1 MIMLA
6 IFLFLTDFVDWT
18 FLFAIGCTCYCFSVC
33 YYFLCEVILAYPER
47 ARVGQAHRSTPKS
60 LAGYAQA
67 FLVGTVLV
75 WLIPETG
82 STDKIWGCLWRLW
95 CFRLVF
101 RHQPCG
107 STGNTKS
114 SPDQSWTRC
123 SDKGTRTSSL
133 QWTFT
138 KVIRLTFV

>member
-18 FLFAIGCTCYCFSVC
+18 FLFAICCTCHCFSVC

-47 ARVGQAHRSTPKS
+47 ARIGQARCSTSES
-60 LAGYAQA
+60 LAGSEQA

-75 WLIPETG
+75 WFIPETG
-82 STDKIWGCLWRLW
+82 STDKIWRCLWRLW

-101 RHQPCG
+101 RQQHSG
-107 STGNTKS
+107 STGNTRVYLSKAEHSALTKGPTHQVWNGGLPKS
-114 SPDQSWTRC
+114 
-123 SDKGTRTSSL
+123 
-133 QWTFT
+133 
-138 KVIRLTFV
+138 